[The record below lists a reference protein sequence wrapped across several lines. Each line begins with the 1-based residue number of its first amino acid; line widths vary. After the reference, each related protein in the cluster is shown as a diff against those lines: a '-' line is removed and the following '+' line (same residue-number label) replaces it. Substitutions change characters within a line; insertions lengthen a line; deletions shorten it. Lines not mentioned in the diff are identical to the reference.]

1 MVKKRMDEWKQK
13 EMEEYLA
20 EVPARYLPAFGY
32 EPVPGIDY
40 TADDL
45 FMHYID
51 YMIDDTGV
59 TISVDDSMYDDN
71 NMMCELSLSGSV
83 YENIQKDV
91 DRFSEM
97 KIDIDLDFKKNYH
110 LGGRTLLDLAQEI
123 ISDLRLEITT
133 EIDSRVDE
141 EINERLW
148 YP

>member
-1 MVKKRMDEWKQK
+1 MVKRKIEEWKQK

-59 TISVDDSMYDDN
+59 TISVDNSVYDDSS
-71 NMMCELSLSGSV
+71 MACELSLSGSV
-83 YENIQKDV
+83 CENIQKDV
-91 DRFSEM
+91 DRFDEM
-97 KIDIDLDFKKNYH
+97 NIDIDIEYQKCYH
-110 LGGRTLLDLAQEI
+110 LGDKTLLDLAKEI
-123 ISDLRLEITT
+123 ISDLRSVITAD
-133 EIDSRVDE
+133 IDMRVDE
-141 EINERLW
+141 KINEEMW
-148 YP
+148 

>member
-1 MVKKRMDEWKQK
+1 MMKKKIEEWKQN

-45 FMHYID
+45 FIHYID

-59 TISVDDSMYDDN
+59 TISVDNSVYDDSS
-71 NMMCELSLSGSV
+71 MACELSLSGSV
-83 YENIQKDV
+83 CENIQKDV
-91 DRFSEM
+91 DRFDEM
-97 KIDIDLDFKKNYH
+97 NIDIDLEFKENYH
-110 LGGRTLLDLAQEI
+110 FGDKTLLDLAKEI
-123 ISDLRLEITT
+123 ISDLRIEITT

-141 EINERLW
+141 KMNEEPW
-148 YP
+148 Y